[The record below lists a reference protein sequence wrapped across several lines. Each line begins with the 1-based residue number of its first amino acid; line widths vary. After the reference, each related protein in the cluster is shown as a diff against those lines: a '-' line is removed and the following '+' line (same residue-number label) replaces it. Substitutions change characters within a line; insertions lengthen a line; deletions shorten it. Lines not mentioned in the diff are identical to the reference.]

1 MANSVDPDHTTRYLA
16 PDLALHGLLRQILM
30 VTIVLDQS
38 RVKVTQVIKG
48 KFFRNSVFSD
58 LTVLLYSVSIN
69 FADVLNCIG
78 Y

>member
-48 KFFRNSVFSD
+48 KILSKLGIFRFNGPVIFSK
-58 LTVLLYSVSIN
+58 YQ
-69 FADVLNCIG
+69 FC
-78 Y
+78 